1 MKLLYS
7 YIASSNHILV
17 ITMGEPP
24 NPSTA
29 AMNSCVGRRKFL
41 VSYSQ
46 ADEYK
51 FSTRESFGI
60 MLEVE
65 FNART
70 SVVKEEY

>member
-1 MKLLYS
+1 
-7 YIASSNHILV
+7 
-17 ITMGEPP
+17 MGEPP
-24 NPSTA
+24 SLSTA
-29 AMNSCVGRRKFL
+29 AMNSCVGRQRFL

-51 FSTRESFGI
+51 FSTRENFGI

-65 FNART
+65 FNAHT

>member
-1 MKLLYS
+1 
-7 YIASSNHILV
+7 
-17 ITMGEPP
+17 MGEPP
-24 NPSTA
+24 NLSTA
-29 AMNSCVGRRKFL
+29 AMNFCVGRRKFL

-70 SVVKEEY
+70 MLLKRNIDLVSERSTRMMAPTITAC